1 MPHSQAFTEDDW
13 KLVQLVLTLLRNI
26 LAIQDIPLQ
35 HKAGESMPVKFSPR
49 ETDSM
54 RVDIPRMLVFLQL
67 SLSRQPAF
75 IGNFPLHVY
84 GSRARVAWWST
95 SKSLQGWFILSL
107 FFFFFFLSGD
117 NRSMHL
123 RGKKIEQKK
132 RRKKLCRLLSL
143 ECLLDS
149 ISVADLMGNQFYFIF
164 FFLLKSLDCWASSH
178 LLLLSWVWFLFS
190 QVI

>member
-1 MPHSQAFTEDDW
+1 MLCIIVLFICFGFITNPMPHSQAFTEDDW

-67 SLSRQPAF
+67 SLSREPAF

-84 GSRARVAWWST
+84 GSRARVAW
-95 SKSLQGWFILSL
+95 
-107 FFFFFFLSGD
+107 
-117 NRSMHL
+117 
-123 RGKKIEQKK
+123 
-132 RRKKLCRLLSL
+132 
-143 ECLLDS
+143 
-149 ISVADLMGNQFYFIF
+149 
-164 FFLLKSLDCWASSH
+164 
-178 LLLLSWVWFLFS
+178 
-190 QVI
+190 